1 MNFEQY
7 WIDALT
13 IIVWLV
19 ILVVALGLAEIAVN
33 IMLSIVDKFRRIT
46 ATGVRL

>member
-33 IMLSIVDKFRRIT
+33 IMLSIVDKFRRSQRRI
-46 ATGVRL
+46 